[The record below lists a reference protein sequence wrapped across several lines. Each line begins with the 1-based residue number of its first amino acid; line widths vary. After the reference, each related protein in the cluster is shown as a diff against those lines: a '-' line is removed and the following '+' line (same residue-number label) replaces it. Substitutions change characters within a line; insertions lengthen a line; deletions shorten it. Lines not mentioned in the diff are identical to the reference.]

1 MVTVDLGAKISSPLS
16 AAHSKTLGV
25 GCEGAGCCWDMI
37 AGVAICEII
46 GVGLGKFRGYGVC
59 GDIKVEGDRGDTGAL
74 WDSCAGVSIGGSGV
88 SVSAAGHP
96 PSEVCGQSAYC
107 VMWECCL

>member
-1 MVTVDLGAKISSPLS
+1 MMAR
-16 AAHSKTLGV
+16 
-25 GCEGAGCCWDMI
+25 AG
-37 AGVAICEII
+37 ICKII
-46 GVGLGKFRGYGVC
+46 GVGRGKFRVLEVYG
-59 GDIKVEGDRGDTGAL
+59 GIKVEGDRGDTGAL

-96 PSEVCGQSAYC
+96 PSEVCGQAAYC